1 MNNMKCGGEIC
12 NRKQQRCPESKLI
25 LLLRNP
31 FFTKT
36 LCRLPVCV
44 CENMCVRVFEYIWL
58 ETPAQATLISLP
70 IVPPVWGGRLSLFVR
85 SPLCAFSLCGFVFF
99 FFSFFRCCFF
109 VFCFFIQAVSPQLPH
124 ADSKW
129 HPLLYPSLSA
139 SPRRVSF
146 RSGTLTSLCC
156 FSSFSSKAQNLS
168 FSTSLPQP
176 TAPTRPL
183 PLLLIS

>member
-99 FFSFFRCCFF
+99 FFSFFRCCF
-109 VFCFFIQAVSPQLPH
+109 VFCF
-124 ADSKW
+124 
-129 HPLLYPSLSA
+129 YPGCFPTVAPCRLK
-139 SPRRVSF
+139 V
-146 RSGTLTSLCC
+146 TS
-156 FSSFSSKAQNLS
+156 S
-168 FSTSLPQP
+168 
-176 TAPTRPL
+176 PL
-183 PLLLIS
+183 PVSICLSSESFFPVRDINISLLFQLLFL